1 MYSNQDNIP
10 RMNTLS
16 SLKNHLLIAMPA
28 LEDENFSKTVTYI
41 CEHTEEG
48 AMGLILSVPIDIAF
62 KEVVEQVDKDISDDT
77 LVDNIDEIPVYLGGP
92 VEPEH
97 GFVLH
102 TPQGEWKSSMVLSEQ
117 LILTT
122 SSDIISAIA
131 IGEGPEH
138 YIVALGYAGWGA
150 GQLEQEILEN
160 SWLSVPADMNQL
172 WEAQPAERWSKA
184 AQLLGI
190 DLRSLSNDIGH
201 A

>member
-1 MYSNQDNIP
+1 
-10 RMNTLS
+10 MNTLS

-41 CEHTEEG
+41 CEHNEEG

-62 KEVVEQVDKDISDDT
+62 REVVEQVDKEVLNGA
-77 LVDNIDEIPVYLGGP
+77 LVDGIDDIPVYLGGP

-102 TPQGEWKSSMVLSEQ
+102 TPQGEWKSSMTLSEQ
-117 LILTT
+117 LVLTT

-131 IGEGPEH
+131 AGNGPDH

-150 GQLEQEILEN
+150 GQLEQEIAEN
-160 SWLSVPADMNQL
+160 AWLSVPADMTQL
-172 WEAQPAERWSKA
+172 WDISPAERWSKA
-184 AQLLGI
+184 AALLGI
-190 DLRSLSNDIGH
+190 DLHSISNDVGH

>member
-1 MYSNQDNIP
+1 
-10 RMNTLS
+10 MNTLS

-41 CEHTEEG
+41 CEHNEEG

-62 KEVVEQVDKDISDDT
+62 KEVVEQVDKAVLDGTLIDTIDD
-77 LVDNIDEIPVYLGGP
+77 IPVYLGGP

-102 TPQGEWKSSMVLSEQ
+102 TPQGEWTSSMKLSEK
-117 LILTT
+117 LVLTT

-131 IGEGPEH
+131 MGNGPDH

-150 GQLEQEILEN
+150 GQLEQEIAEN
-160 SWLSVPADMNQL
+160 SWLSVPADMTQL
-172 WEAQPAERWSKA
+172 WDISPAERWSKA
-184 AQLLGI
+184 EALLGI
-190 DLRSLSNDIGH
+190 DLRSISNDVGH

>member
-1 MYSNQDNIP
+1 
-10 RMNTLS
+10 MNTLS
-16 SLKNHLLIAMPA
+16 SLKNQLLIAMPA

-48 AMGLILSVPIDIAF
+48 TMGLILSLPMDISF
-62 KEVVEQVDKDISDDT
+62 KEVLVQVDKEALDQVM
-77 LVDNIDEIPVYLGGP
+77 VDNIDEIPVYLGGP

-102 TPQGEWKSSMVLSEQ
+102 TPQGEWTSSMELSEN

-131 IGEGPEH
+131 KGDGPDH

-150 GQLEQEILEN
+150 GQLEQEIADN
-160 SWLSVPADMNQL
+160 SWLSVAADMSQL
-172 WEAQPAERWSKA
+172 WDISAAERWSKA
-184 AQLLGI
+184 AELLGI
-190 DLRSLSNDIGH
+190 DLHSLSNDVGH